1 MPFVRGKAIVGL
13 VVVAFTVISAWILG
27 IRMRRRIRRALGI
40 NVESESELTSLNTW
54 MKVEDA
60 EEQNKVGRFK

>member
-1 MPFVRGKAIVGL
+1 MPYVHGKAIVGL
-13 VVVAFTVISAWILG
+13 VVIAFTAISAWILG

-60 EEQNKVGRFK
+60 EERGKSGRLQ